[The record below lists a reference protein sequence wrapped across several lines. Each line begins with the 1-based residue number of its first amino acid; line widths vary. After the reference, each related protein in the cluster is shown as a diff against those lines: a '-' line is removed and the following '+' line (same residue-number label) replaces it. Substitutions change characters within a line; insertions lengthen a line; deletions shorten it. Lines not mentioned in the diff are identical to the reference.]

1 MVLFFHSPHHTFTQG
16 LSLNSPNH
24 SLQRA
29 EAVCGTGSYCH
40 CCHSE
45 SLHGVAELGDHP
57 LDVVVG
63 HVFGGADGVG
73 QADGVPRRPRPHP
86 HAPVHPHGDLEPEAV
101 AEGGQEGAL
110 GREQLAHE
118 VQRNREHEPAA
129 GELPQAG
136 LGLGEGWD
144 SVLSR
149 LFVYQ
154 NVCTT

>member
-1 MVLFFHSPHHTFTQG
+1 MPHKESRCVVRITAFKEQTVQG
-16 LSLNSPNH
+16 SRPLSLS
-24 SLQRA
+24 S
-29 EAVCGTGSYCH
+29 EI
-40 CCHSE
+40 SE
-45 SLHGVAELGDHP
+45 SLHGIAELGDHP

-63 HVFGGADGVG
+63 HVLGGADGVG

-86 HAPVHPHGDLEPEAV
+86 HAPVHPHGDLEPEAL

-154 NVCTT
+154 NFCTT